1 MRPWA
6 FPLVAAV
13 LVASTVIVAGP
24 VASGPAS
31 AQPPV
36 VEVPAVNVVSWA
48 DDPWLAATDRLILVP
63 LLGPLTTAGAVRFDE
78 LLGVAPT
85 QIFTMGDGQSQVYSL
100 GEEVS
105 LDEARARGAALV
117 AEGFAA
123 RAEPDYRVRRVS
135 APVND
140 PRWDD
145 QWHLASVSAT
155 NYGIDVAG
163 LWARTTGSASV
174 VVAVLDSGITDHPDL
189 NSRNIP
195 VAGHSY
201 PYGYDMISSASA
213 SSTSVDPRDGDGRDP
228 DPTDEGDWQDA
239 GECGQQS
246 GSEHSSWHG
255 THVAGTIG
263 AATNNGVG
271 VAGVDQQARLIHV
284 RVLAK
289 CGGYMSDVADGIRW
303 AAGLPVGDLPLNT
316 HPARVINMSL
326 GGIGACA
333 TVGQD
338 AVTAAIAAG
347 AILIAAAG
355 NENVSAS
362 AFTPANCVG
371 VITVAASTKGGARAA
386 YSNYGARVDIAA
398 PGGDES
404 GSVLST
410 SNEGTTESASP
421 DYAGLFGTSMAAPH
435 VAGVV
440 ALMLSLSPAFTGPEI
455 RTLLR
460 ATATPFPNPTDE
472 DIGPGILN
480 ASALF
485 VGPPTNVAA
494 TEGEPGSATVTWVAA
509 PSPGGTLIGYLA
521 TPHLAGVAQP
531 SLARSVGS
539 AATAVTFDTLTNGT
553 AYTFVVESL
562 YDDNSRY
569 ASLPSNEVIPYDVP
583 DAPTGVALQPSDGGV
598 QVNWTAPNFNGGR
611 AITGYEVAVTQV
623 GAAITVT
630 VTVSATSTSALV
642 TGLTNGASYTATVGA
657 TNAAGTGAAGI
668 AAATAQPLGVPG
680 AATGVVAA
688 RGNQQL
694 ILTWTAPTLSARGGA
709 NIIGYIAQVSPG
721 GGVCQTTGEA
731 SCIITGLTNGTAYT
745 VTVAA
750 VNSVGRGADSA
761 VSDAV
766 TPATLPS
773 APATVSAVTASSG
786 QLLVSWDVTAGNGGA
801 TVTDYSATANPGG
814 ITCVVTGDSCVFE
827 RLTNG
832 DAYTF
837 TVVAT
842 NAVGDSVD
850 SAASAGVAPVGLPSA
865 PLRVVALPARGAL
878 TVIWEAPVDTGG
890 SNVTSY
896 TATASAPSRVTR
908 TCSTAGLTCTITGL
922 DNQHL
927 YTVTVTATT
936 AAGAGQ
942 PSVAVSATPLGL
954 PSPQQFA
961 ATVAAATGNALN
973 VANPVAGGSI
983 SVTIGGFTPN
993 AWVVIGVSSVPTAL
1007 GAAQANGSGT
1017 VSAQVTLPPNVG
1029 PGQHTLWVIDEFA
1042 PSTMVAQPVTVLAS
1056 LVPGAPGQSTV
1067 AAGSGTGVVEVTFAA
1082 PGSDGGATI
1091 TSYTVTAHPG
1101 AATCVRATAGTCAIV
1116 GLTPGTAHTFTVRA
1130 TNSAGE
1136 SPSSTPST
1144 SFTPKARPGSAGGVT
1159 PAGNPTVTGRVS
1171 VTWTVAAAN
1180 GANVTY
1186 VARAVQDPSKSCATA
1201 ALTCNI
1207 TGLPTYV
1214 ALTFEVVAS
1223 NSEGVGPVAGAAT
1236 GVTLVPSLPA
1246 SPREAP
1252 GVNAGSVASGTVAS
1266 GSTASISVSGFHQFE
1281 WVAIVVQSTPQML
1294 STMQADAAGTVTT
1307 TVNVASGLSIG
1318 THYLTVLSDVRTDG
1332 TRRGVTQSFSV
1343 ADSATSNPGT
1353 GGGTGGGS
1361 TTFPAE
1367 RFAGADRYSTSVEIS
1382 RANFNP
1388 GVAVVYLATGANFA
1402 DALAAGAAAGGAG
1415 PVLLVERTRV
1425 PTSTLTELGRLQPR
1439 HIVVLGGTAAIAE
1452 SVVGAVRALATESI
1466 IRLGGADRFE
1476 TAALVSAATFSP
1488 NVEVVYVATGA
1499 NFADALAAGAAAR
1512 GRGPV
1517 LLATRDG
1524 IPDATATELTR
1535 LRPRRIVVLGGTSA
1549 VAQSVQT
1556 ALAGYTT
1563 GSVSRVGGADR
1574 YATAANLSRI
1584 TYAAGVPVVYV
1595 ATGTGFADALSAA
1608 ALGAP
1613 VLLARPL
1620 CVPASTKAE
1629 LDRLDPVRVVVLG
1642 GTAALSDDVRRLTV
1656 CR

>member
-1 MRPWA
+1 MMRPWA

-13 LVASTVIVAGP
+13 FVASTVIVAGP

-123 RAEPDYRVRRVS
+123 RAEPDYRVRRAS

-140 PRWDD
+140 PLWDD
-145 QWHLASVSAT
+145 QWHLATVSAT

-195 VAGHSY
+195 VADQSY
-201 PYGYDMISSASA
+201 PYGYDMISLGGG
-213 SSTSVDPRDGDGRDP
+213 VDPRDGDGRDP
-228 DPTDEGDWQDA
+228 DPTDEGDWQAA
-239 GECGQQS
+239 GECGQES
-246 GSEHSSWHG
+246 GSKNSSWHG

-284 RVLAK
+284 RVLGK
-289 CGGYMSDVADGIRW
+289 CGGYISDVADGIRW
-303 AAGLPVGDLPLNT
+303 AAGLQVGALPLNT

-326 GGIGACA
+326 GGFGACA
-333 TVGQD
+333 PVGQD

-347 AILIAAAG
+347 AIVIAAAG
-355 NENVSAS
+355 NNNALAS
-362 AFTPANCVG
+362 GFSPANCDG
-371 VITVAASTKGGARAA
+371 VITVAASIKGGARAA

-410 SNEGTTESASP
+410 SNEGTTESASFA
-421 DYAGLFGTSMAAPH
+421 YTGLFGTSQAAPH

-440 ALMLSLSPAFTGPEI
+440 ALILSLSPTLTASEV

-460 ATATPFPNPTDE
+460 ATVTPFPNPTDE

-480 ASALF
+480 AGALF

-509 PSPGGTLIGYLA
+509 PSPGETLIGYLA

-562 YDDNSRY
+562 YSDDNRY
-569 ASLPSNEVIPYDVP
+569 ASIPSNEVTPYDVP

-630 VTVSATSTSALV
+630 VTVPATSTSALV

-680 AATGVVAA
+680 APTGVVAA
-688 RGNQQL
+688 R
-694 ILTWTAPTLSARGGA
+694 
-709 NIIGYIAQVSPG
+709 
-721 GGVCQTTGEA
+721 
-731 SCIITGLTNGTAYT
+731 
-745 VTVAA
+745 
-750 VNSVGRGADSA
+750 
-761 VSDAV
+761 
-766 TPATLPS
+766 
-773 APATVSAVTASSG
+773 
-786 QLLVSWDVTAGNGGA
+786 
-801 TVTDYSATANPGG
+801 
-814 ITCVVTGDSCVFE
+814 
-827 RLTNG
+827 
-832 DAYTF
+832 
-837 TVVAT
+837 
-842 NAVGDSVD
+842 
-850 SAASAGVAPVGLPSA
+850 
-865 PLRVVALPARGAL
+865 
-878 TVIWEAPVDTGG
+878 
-890 SNVTSY
+890 
-896 TATASAPSRVTR
+896 
-908 TCSTAGLTCTITGL
+908 
-922 DNQHL
+922 
-927 YTVTVTATT
+927 
-936 AAGAGQ
+936 
-942 PSVAVSATPLGL
+942 
-954 PSPQQFA
+954 
-961 ATVAAATGNALN
+961 
-973 VANPVAGGSI
+973 
-983 SVTIGGFTPN
+983 
-993 AWVVIGVSSVPTAL
+993 
-1007 GAAQANGSGT
+1007 
-1017 VSAQVTLPPNVG
+1017 
-1029 PGQHTLWVIDEFA
+1029 
-1042 PSTMVAQPVTVLAS
+1042 
-1056 LVPGAPGQSTV
+1056 
-1067 AAGSGTGVVEVTFAA
+1067 
-1082 PGSDGGATI
+1082 
-1091 TSYTVTAHPG
+1091 
-1101 AATCVRATAGTCAIV
+1101 
-1116 GLTPGTAHTFTVRA
+1116 
-1130 TNSAGE
+1130 
-1136 SPSSTPST
+1136 
-1144 SFTPKARPGSAGGVT
+1144 
-1159 PAGNPTVTGRVS
+1159 GNPTVTGRVS
-1171 VTWTVAAAN
+1171 VTWTAAAAN

-1186 VARAVQDPSKSCATA
+1186 VARAVQDPSKSCTTA

-1223 NSEGVGPVAGAAT
+1223 NSEGVGPVAAAST
-1236 GVTLVPSLPA
+1236 GVTLMPSLPA
-1246 SPREAP
+1246 SPREAT

-1266 GSTASISVSGFHQFE
+1266 GSSASISVGGFDQFE

-1294 STMQADAAGTVTT
+1294 SAMQADAAGTVST
-1307 TVNVASGLSIG
+1307 TVNVPSGLSIG

-1343 ADSATSNPGT
+1343 ADSAPSNPGT
-1353 GGGTGGGS
+1353 GGGGGGGAPIG

-1452 SVVGAVRALATESI
+1452 SVVGAVRALATEST

-1556 ALAGYTT
+1556 SLAGYTT

-1574 YATAANLSRI
+1574 YATAANLSRS
-1584 TYAAGVPVVYV
+1584 TYAAGVLVVYV